1 MISKHERGKDAIK
14 DSDLLEQVASHKEVF
29 FREAAAHYELA
40 RRGTLRLVPGNQLE
54 NALRKDCEKMSR
66 EMYFGDVPN
75 FDEVM
80 RDIRSLEKEIN
91 EG

>member
-1 MISKHERGKDAIK
+1 MATHIEI
-14 DSDLLEQVASHKEVF
+14 F
-29 FREAAAHYELA
+29 FREAAAHFELA
-40 RRGTLRLVPGNQLE
+40 RRGTLRLAPGNELE
-54 NALRKDCEKMSR
+54 DALRRDYEKMSR

-91 EG
+91 EQ